1 MTHACY
7 SSVDT
12 LYRSKLSS
20 ARAAARS
27 EIIPAW
33 YTHER
38 VNLCIL
44 VVSPT
49 PIRQASSKY
58 TQTEKYCDAKYCSYI
73 ALALAKF
80 EEMALV
86 LPARLRCNDSGV
98 MYACQERWTFTRI
111 LWIEVSQRLQARVI
125 GLCDICIV

>member
-1 MTHACY
+1 MLLVCRYTIPLKAQL
-7 SSVDT
+7 SVP
-12 LYRSKLSS
+12 LPV
-20 ARAAARS
+20 ARS
-27 EIIPAW
+27 FPPGTPTSGLI
-33 YTHER
+33 
-38 VNLCIL
+38 CIL

-86 LPARLRCNDSGV
+86 LPASSDATTAASCTHVKNDGHHKNSDRSQPAPSG
-98 MYACQERWTFTRI
+98 QGNWT
-111 LWIEVSQRLQARVI
+111 V
-125 GLCDICIV
+125 

>member
-1 MTHACY
+1 MHFFTAQC
-7 SSVDT
+7 
-12 LYRSKLSS
+12 L
-20 ARAAARS
+20 ARAATRS

-38 VNLCIL
+38 INLCIL
-44 VVSPT
+44 AVSPT
-49 PIRQASSKY
+49 PIRKAPRKY
-58 TQTEKYCDAKYCSYI
+58 TQTEKYCDAKYRSYI

-80 EEMALV
+80 EELALV